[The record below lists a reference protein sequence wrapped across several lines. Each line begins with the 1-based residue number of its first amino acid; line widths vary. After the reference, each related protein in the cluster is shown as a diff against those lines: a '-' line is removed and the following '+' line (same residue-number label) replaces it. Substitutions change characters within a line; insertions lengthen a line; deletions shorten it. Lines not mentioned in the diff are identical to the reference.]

1 MELILINLELLLRV
15 VVAALCGIV
24 IGYERMNHHKAAGVK
39 THMIVC
45 MSASLMMI
53 ASKYAFFDVRAYDAS
68 RIASQVVS
76 GISFLGAGII
86 FKKNYN
92 IQGLTT
98 AAGIWA
104 ISGVGLILGAGM
116 YYLGICATVLFVLFQ
131 ISIQKIEKFQPMLIK
146 DYVVLINKDALLE
159 YLNFARKNEV
169 VAMDFQNT
177 KQDLIELKINLIF
190 QNKHLEIEW
199 EDFVLKNKNTI
210 SFTIK

>member
-1 MELILINLELLLRV
+1 MELMLINLELLLRV

-53 ASKYAFFDVRAYDAS
+53 ASKYAFFDVRSYDAS